1 MTEDDIRAAIT
12 SLPTPTAEANWRFTD
27 GKEWHKHRDDGRPRI
42 FFEWGD
48 DDTYL
53 CVYAVADIPT
63 HLRND
68 ALYNL
73 GQQHPLEHTS

>member
-1 MTEDDIRAAIT
+1 MSADLSTLIYAEMQLHETE
-12 SLPTPTAEANWRFTD
+12 TPMPGFRFACSCGSFSRRYGFD
-27 GKEWHKHRDDGRPRI
+27 MH
-42 FFEWGD
+42 
-48 DDTYL
+48 
-53 CVYAVADIPT
+53 VADQIAIAVSEAAPTRIPT